1 MRVRVRVRVRVART
15 LSLTTCQARDP
26 VDRMLGY
33 LSSIFSPDEPP
44 SEALSLPIALA
55 LALTLTLTLTLTRRG

>member
-1 MRVRVRVRVRVART
+1 VRVRVALT
-15 LSLTTCQARDP
+15 LSLTMCQARDP

-44 SEALSLPIALA
+44 SEALSLPIAL
-55 LALTLTLTLTLTRRG
+55 TLTLTLT